1 VDEVSD
7 EEARKKI
14 MAQGRSGTGL
24 AIGLQSNP
32 RFDMTY
38 QTLGRMSAA
47 RAAAEAAKKKKQEED
62 DKEYSKFLKD
72 VYVDNNTYHQSQ
84 VDDAKKAIVTALSDF
99 DKIRKSNPDS
109 WMLPAS
115 QRFAE
120 LKKELNTY
128 RNNSLS
134 IEQYEKDVREGKTI
148 ASPSFD
154 KAITSSAN
162 WGKSNLPF
170 AQISK
175 FGPVVVDQNGIINYN
190 PMPVNDFESEIRN
203 VVSNK
208 QNWYEAPGSTKV
220 ARVGGAPNLYEIS
233 GTSYLRGD
241 VVSGIMQRALSD
253 PQFRNYTAQRNV
265 SELQSMF
272 PNGIS
277 SANDAQ
283 AFKDF
288 IDNKIRE
295 DISKRVP
302 TMDQSV
308 RDRVISPPGGGGSRK
323 EPKAAFTAVEDV
335 TPGQVAYD
343 YSKGDDAVVAQRI
356 PAGSPIA
363 RMVKGMNAGL
373 ATTGPMPAAAD
384 SNQPVTYEEVLSYKT
399 KLSEMRDKLQQEI
412 DNIADA
418 YNKAPSG
425 NESEQKAKAELL
437 KTKNSKQVFLQNIDA
452 NIKFADKTI
461 QDASVKIPVYRSVIY
476 RDNDN
481 TKNPEEQFVY
491 NEDGKK
497 KVINGRFARYIEGED
512 GEEYAEIA
520 IIDKGKET
528 GKTRLIPYDLV
539 KKQIRAMSKQT
550 GDVMFDPDYV
560 SGDVMFDPDAEQ

>member
-1 VDEVSD
+1 MDEVSD

-308 RDRVISPPGGGGSRK
+308 RERVISPPGGGGSRK
-323 EPKAAFTAVEDV
+323 EPKAAFTAVEDI

-384 SNQPVTYEEVLSYKT
+384 SNQPVTYEEVLSYRT

-512 GEEYAEIA
+512 GEVYAEIA

-539 KKQIRAMSKQT
+539 EKQIRAMSKQT

>member
-1 VDEVSD
+1 MDEVSD

-308 RDRVISPPGGGGSRK
+308 RERVISPPGGGGSRK

-512 GEEYAEIA
+512 GEVYAEIA

>member
-1 VDEVSD
+1 MDEVSD

-308 RDRVISPPGGGGSRK
+308 RERVISPPGGGGSRK

-384 SNQPVTYEEVLSYKT
+384 SNQPVTYEEVLSYRT

-497 KVINGRFARYIEGED
+497 KVVNGRFARYIEGRD
-512 GEEYAEIA
+512 GEYAEIA

-539 KKQIRAMSKQT
+539 EKQIKAMSKQT
-550 GDVMFDPDYV
+550 GDVMFDPYYV

>member
-1 VDEVSD
+1 MDEVSD

-384 SNQPVTYEEVLSYKT
+384 SNQPVTYEEVLSYRT

-497 KVINGRFARYIEGED
+497 KVVNGRFARYIEGED
-512 GEEYAEIA
+512 GEVYAEIA

-539 KKQIRAMSKQT
+539 EKQIRAMSKQT

>member
-1 VDEVSD
+1 
-7 EEARKKI
+7 
-14 MAQGRSGTGL
+14 
-24 AIGLQSNP
+24 
-32 RFDMTY
+32 MTY

-308 RDRVISPPGGGGSRK
+308 RERVISPPGGGGSRK
-323 EPKAAFTAVEDV
+323 EPKAAFTAVEDI

-461 QDASVKIPVYRSVIY
+461 QDASVKIPVWRSVIY

-497 KVINGRFARYIEGED
+497 KVVNGRFARYIEGED
-512 GEEYAEIA
+512 GEVYAEIA

-539 KKQIRAMSKQT
+539 EKQIRAMSKQT

>member
-1 VDEVSD
+1 
-7 EEARKKI
+7 

-308 RDRVISPPGGGGSRK
+308 RERVISPPGGGGSRK

>member
-1 VDEVSD
+1 MDEVSD

-323 EPKAAFTAVEDV
+323 EPKAAFTAVEDI

-512 GEEYAEIA
+512 GEVYAEIA

-539 KKQIRAMSKQT
+539 EKQIRAMSKQT

>member
-1 VDEVSD
+1 MDEVSD

-308 RDRVISPPGGGGSRK
+308 RERVISPPGGGGSRK
-323 EPKAAFTAVEDV
+323 EPKAAFTAVEDI

-461 QDASVKIPVYRSVIY
+461 QDASVKIPVWRSVIY

-497 KVINGRFARYIEGED
+497 KVVNGRFARYIEGED
-512 GEEYAEIA
+512 GEVYAEIA

-539 KKQIRAMSKQT
+539 EKQIRAMSKQT

>member
-1 VDEVSD
+1 MDEVSD

-461 QDASVKIPVYRSVIY
+461 QDASVKIPAWRSVIY

-550 GDVMFDPDYV
+550 GDVMFDPYYV

>member
-1 VDEVSD
+1 MDEVSD

-308 RDRVISPPGGGGSRK
+308 RERVISPPGGGGSRK

>member
-1 VDEVSD
+1 MDEVSD

-308 RDRVISPPGGGGSRK
+308 RERVISPPGGGGSRK
-323 EPKAAFTAVEDV
+323 EPKAAFTAVEDI

-384 SNQPVTYEEVLSYKT
+384 SNQPVTYEEVLSYRT

-497 KVINGRFARYIEGED
+497 KVVNGRFARYIEGED
-512 GEEYAEIA
+512 GEVYAEIA

-539 KKQIRAMSKQT
+539 EKQIRAMSKQT
-550 GDVMFDPDYV
+550 GDVMFDPYYV

>member
-1 VDEVSD
+1 MDEVSD

-323 EPKAAFTAVEDV
+323 EPKAAFTAVEDI

-384 SNQPVTYEEVLSYKT
+384 SNQPVTYEEVLSYRT

-497 KVINGRFARYIEGED
+497 KVVNGRFARYIEGED
-512 GEEYAEIA
+512 GEVYAEIA

-539 KKQIRAMSKQT
+539 EKQIRAMSKQT

>member
-1 VDEVSD
+1 MDEVSD

-308 RDRVISPPGGGGSRK
+308 RERVISPPGGGGSRK

-497 KVINGRFARYIEGED
+497 KVVNGRFARYIEGED

-539 KKQIRAMSKQT
+539 EKQIRAMSKQT

-560 SGDVMFDPDAEQ
+560 SGDVMLDPDAEQ

>member
-1 VDEVSD
+1 MDEVSD

-308 RDRVISPPGGGGSRK
+308 RERVISPPGGGGSRK

-384 SNQPVTYEEVLSYKT
+384 SNQPVTYEEVLSYRT

-512 GEEYAEIA
+512 GEVYAEIA

>member
-1 VDEVSD
+1 MDEVSD

-128 RNNSLS
+128 KNNSLS
-134 IEQYEKDVREGKTI
+134 IEQYEKDVKEGKTI

-154 KAITSSAN
+154 KVITSSAN
-162 WGKSNLPF
+162 WGKDNLPF
-170 AQISK
+170 SKISK
-175 FGPVVVDQNGIINYN
+175 FGPVVVDQSGVINYN
-190 PMPVNDFESEIRN
+190 PMPVNDFESEIRS

-208 QNWYEAPGSTKV
+208 QNWYEQPGSTKTS
-220 ARVGGAPNLYEIS
+220 RVKGAPNLYEVT

-241 VVSGIMQRALSD
+241 VVDGLMQRALSD
-253 PQFRNYTAQRNV
+253 PQFRNYTAQRNAE
-265 SELQSMF
+265 ELQSMF

-277 SANDAQ
+277 SAQDAQ

-288 IDNKIRE
+288 VDNKIRE
-295 DISKRVP
+295 DIAKRVP
-302 TMDQSV
+302 TMDTSV
-308 RDRVISPPGGGGSRK
+308 RDRVISPPGGGGSKK
-323 EPKAAFTAVEDV
+323 EPKSAFTAVYDESE
-335 TPGQVAYD
+335 GRFAYD
-343 YSKGDDAVVAQRI
+343 YSVGDDAIVSSKI

-363 RMVKGMNAGL
+363 KMVRGMNAGL
-373 ATTGPMPAAAD
+373 STTGPMPAAAE
-384 SNQPVTYEEVLSYKT
+384 SNEPITYDEVLKYRS
-399 KLSEMRDKLQQEI
+399 KLSEMKDKLQQEI
-412 DNIADA
+412 DDLSSA
-418 YNKAPSG
+418 YNRASST
-425 NESEQKAKAELL
+425 NESEQKAKADLL
-437 KTKNSKQVFLQNIDA
+437 KAKNSKQVFLQNLETNID
-452 NIKFADKTI
+452 FAERVI
-461 QDASVKIPVYRSVIY
+461 QEASKKVPIRFSVAY

-481 TKNPEEQFVY
+481 SRNPEEQFVY
-491 NEDGKK
+491 SEGGKR
-497 KVINGRFARYIEGED
+497 KVINGRFLRFLQGEGD
-512 GEEYAEIA
+512 YKQYAEIS
-520 IIDKGKET
+520 IMDKGKDT
-528 GKTRLIPYDLV
+528 GKTRLIPYELV
-539 KKQIRAMSKQT
+539 EDQIKAMSKQT
-550 GDVMFDPDYV
+550 GDVMFDPLDLKQL
-560 SGDVMFDPDAEQ
+560 GLE

>member
-1 VDEVSD
+1 MDEVSD

-308 RDRVISPPGGGGSRK
+308 RERVISPPGGGGSRK

-384 SNQPVTYEEVLSYKT
+384 SNQPVTYEEVLSYRT

-497 KVINGRFARYIEGED
+497 KVVNGRFARYIEGED

>member
-1 VDEVSD
+1 MDEVSD

-308 RDRVISPPGGGGSRK
+308 RERVISPPGGGGSRK

-497 KVINGRFARYIEGED
+497 KVVNGRFARYIEGED
-512 GEEYAEIA
+512 GEVYAEIA

-539 KKQIRAMSKQT
+539 EKQIRAMSKQT

>member
-1 VDEVSD
+1 MDEVSD

-253 PQFRNYTAQRNV
+253 PQFRNYIAQRNV

-288 IDNKIRE
+288 IDNKILE

-323 EPKAAFTAVEDV
+323 EPKAAFTAVEDI
-335 TPGQVAYD
+335 TQGQVAYD

-539 KKQIRAMSKQT
+539 EKQIKAMSKQT
-550 GDVMFDPDYV
+550 GDVMFDPYYV

>member
-1 VDEVSD
+1 MDEVSD

-190 PMPVNDFESEIRN
+190 PMPVNDFESEIRS

-253 PQFRNYTAQRNV
+253 PQFRNYIAQRNV

-288 IDNKIRE
+288 IDNKILE

-323 EPKAAFTAVEDV
+323 EPKAAFTAVEDI
-335 TPGQVAYD
+335 TQGQVAYD

-539 KKQIRAMSKQT
+539 EKQIKAMSKQT
-550 GDVMFDPDYV
+550 GDVMFDPYYV

>member
-1 VDEVSD
+1 MDEVSD

-512 GEEYAEIA
+512 GEVYAEIA

-539 KKQIRAMSKQT
+539 EKQIRAMSKQT

>member
-1 VDEVSD
+1 MDEVSD

-308 RDRVISPPGGGGSRK
+308 RGRVISPPSGGGSRK
-323 EPKAAFTAVEDV
+323 EPKAAFTAVEDI

-384 SNQPVTYEEVLSYKT
+384 SNQPVTYEEVLSYRT

-512 GEEYAEIA
+512 GEVYAEIA

-539 KKQIRAMSKQT
+539 EKQIRAMSKQT

>member
-1 VDEVSD
+1 MDEVSD

-308 RDRVISPPGGGGSRK
+308 RERVISPPGGGGSRK
-323 EPKAAFTAVEDV
+323 EPKAAFTAVEDF

-384 SNQPVTYEEVLSYKT
+384 SNQPVTYEEVLSYRT

-497 KVINGRFARYIEGED
+497 KVINGRFARYIRGKD

-539 KKQIRAMSKQT
+539 EKQIKAMSKQT

-560 SGDVMFDPDAEQ
+560 SGDVMLDPDAEQ

>member
-1 VDEVSD
+1 MDEVSD

-384 SNQPVTYEEVLSYKT
+384 SNQPVTYEEVLSYRT

-512 GEEYAEIA
+512 GEVYAEIA

-539 KKQIRAMSKQT
+539 EKQIRAMSKQT

>member
-1 VDEVSD
+1 MDEVSD

-308 RDRVISPPGGGGSRK
+308 RERVISPPGGGGSRK

-384 SNQPVTYEEVLSYKT
+384 SNQPVTYEEVLSYRT

-497 KVINGRFARYIEGED
+497 KVVNGRFARYIEGED
-512 GEEYAEIA
+512 GEVYAEIA

-539 KKQIRAMSKQT
+539 EKQIRAMSKQT

>member
-1 VDEVSD
+1 MDEVSD

-384 SNQPVTYEEVLSYKT
+384 YNQPVTYEEVLSYKT

-461 QDASVKIPVYRSVIY
+461 QDASVKIPAWRSVIY